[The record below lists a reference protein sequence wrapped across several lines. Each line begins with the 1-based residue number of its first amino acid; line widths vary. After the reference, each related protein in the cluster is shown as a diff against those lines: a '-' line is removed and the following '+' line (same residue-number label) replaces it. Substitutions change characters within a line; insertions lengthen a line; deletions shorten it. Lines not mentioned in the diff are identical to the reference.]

1 MRHRSPPAGLVGVLG
16 LILAAGCRSPGP
28 DTPRV
33 PAPAVAP
40 ATPVEPERY
49 VIQPGD
55 QLEVR
60 FFHLPDQNVL
70 LPVRPDGFISLPLA
84 NEVQA
89 SGRTCE
95 QLREELVERLRAEL
109 VDPEIAVIVRSFS
122 AYRIHVGGHVKKG
135 GMFDL
140 VGKRTVLQAIFQAE
154 GFLPTASPA
163 NVLLIR
169 RVSENTCRAIPID
182 LTEVLS
188 GEDMSQDIAL
198 QPYDAIYV
206 ASSAVADV
214 NLWIDQYIRQNIPL
228 NVGWRIEFGGKN

>member
-1 MRHRSPPAGLVGVLG
+1 MRHRWSPAVLVGALG
-16 LILAAGCRSPGP
+16 AILAAGCRSPRP
-28 DTPRV
+28 VAPRV
-33 PAPAVAP
+33 PAPAAAP

-70 LPVRPDGFISLPLA
+70 LPVRPDGYISLPLA
-84 NEVQA
+84 NEVLA

-95 QLREELVERLRAEL
+95 ELREELVERLRAEL
-109 VDPEIAVIVRSFS
+109 VDPEIAVIVRSFT
-122 AYRIHVGGHVKKG
+122 AYRIHVGGHVAKG
-135 GMFDL
+135 GMFPL
-140 VGKRTVLQAIFQAE
+140 VGTRTVLQAIFEA
-154 GFLPTASPA
+154 GGLLPTASAA

-169 RVSENTCRAIPID
+169 RVSEGICRAIPLD

-188 GEDMSQDIAL
+188 GEDMTKDIAL

-206 ASSAVADV
+206 ASSAIADV

-228 NVGWRIEFGGKN
+228 NVGWRIEFGGN